1 MVCIAQND
9 IIMTKLGLPLRDKLE
24 LCLIFNYFDKFRCKN
39 DEFDETRCGSAF
51 VRAKKS
57 KLGSKSLLS
66 DTAPM
71 LTNYDYHNFQN
82 G

>member
-1 MVCIAQND
+1 MLDFARFF
-9 IIMTKLGLPLRDKLE
+9 IILM
-24 LCLIFNYFDKFRCKN
+24 KFSLKN
-39 DEFDETRCGSAF
+39 DEFNETRCGSAF

-57 KLGSKSLLS
+57 KLGSKILLS
-66 DTAPM
+66 FTAPM